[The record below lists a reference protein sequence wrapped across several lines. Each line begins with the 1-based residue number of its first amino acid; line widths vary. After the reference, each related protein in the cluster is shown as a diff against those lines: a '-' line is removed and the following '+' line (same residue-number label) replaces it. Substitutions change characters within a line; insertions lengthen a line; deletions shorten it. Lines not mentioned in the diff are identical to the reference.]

1 MSKLLVFLLVLFA
14 IYWVRRMLSKPKHP
28 PGAGPQSGASR
39 DRAGQTQASTR
50 MLSCQRCGVH
60 VPESEGVRVGGVFF
74 CCEAHARGRDES

>member
-1 MSKLLVFLLVLFA
+1 VSKLLVFLLVLFA